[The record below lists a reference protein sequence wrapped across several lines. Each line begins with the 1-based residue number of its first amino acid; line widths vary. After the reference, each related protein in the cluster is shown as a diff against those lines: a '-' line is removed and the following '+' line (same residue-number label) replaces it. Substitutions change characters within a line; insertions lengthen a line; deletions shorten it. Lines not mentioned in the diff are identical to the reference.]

1 MAFTHLHVHTE
12 YSLLD
17 GAGRVEDL
25 LDKAKEL
32 GMDALAIT
40 DHGCMFGAVNFYKE
54 AVRRGIK
61 PILGC
66 EVYIAM
72 RTMADKDPRLDSDQ
86 YHLVLLAENNTGY
99 RNLMKIVSAGYLEG
113 FYYKPRVDTGV
124 LKKYAEGLICLSGCI
139 AGEIQQRLLEGNY
152 KRAKETALMYMD
164 IFGRDNFYLEIQNQG
179 IEEEKRIIPD
189 LIRLSSETGLP
200 LAATNDIHYTNKEDW
215 ESHDVLLCIQ
225 TGKTVDREDR
235 LKFPNHEFYMKSE
248 EEMRALFLE
257 TPEALDNTARIADRC
272 SVRLDFGTIHLPYF
286 ELPQGYTADSYL
298 RDLAYRGFEERYAKR
313 DEWMTERLEY
323 ELETIKAMG
332 YSHYFLIVWDFIK
345 FAREKRIMVGPGRG
359 SAAGSLVSYC
369 LHITNI
375 DPLKYNLIFER
386 FLNPHRIT
394 MPDIDIDFCFE
405 RREEVI
411 EYVVK
416 KYGADRVAQII
427 TFGTMAARA
436 AIRDVGRAIN
446 MSYRE
451 VDAIARQI
459 PMELGIT
466 IDRALEVNP
475 YLTDMYRQDGR
486 VKYLIDMAR
495 AVEGMPRHA
504 STHAA
509 GVVISKEPIEEYV
522 PLYRQDS
529 GITTQYPMGNLEELG
544 LLKMD
549 FLGLRTLTVIRDTL
563 DSIENTPGVRPDLN
577 SLTYDDGKVFNLI
590 GSGDSDGV
598 FQLESAGMKSF
609 MRDLKPDSFEDIIAG
624 VALFR
629 PGPMDQIPLYI
640 SNKNNPDNVKY
651 KHPML
656 EKILDVTYGCIV
668 YQEQVMQIVRELG
681 GYSYGRSDL
690 VRRAMSKKKMD
701 VMEQERKNFIYGISE
716 DGKVLVEGALR
727 RGIDEKTANEI
738 FNDMI
743 DFAKYAFNKSHA
755 AAYAALAYQTAWLKC
770 YYPVEFMA
778 ALLTS
783 IMSSSKK
790 VSQYIECCSRMGIE
804 VLPPD
809 INESEAAFTVVEDR
823 IRFGLAAVKNI
834 GLSAVK
840 SIIDARHRGGR
851 FLSLSDLCDRV
862 DMTHVNKRT
871 LESLIKAGA
880 LDSLEGCRSQ
890 YMAVYERI
898 ADSVSQIK
906 KNNIK
911 GQISLFDA
919 AEGGGDSVAPKDYL
933 PDKEEFNKKTLLSFE
948 KEMLGLYISGHPLDD
963 YRDRLKASSSINT
976 YQLGLLGEQ
985 ENRVSGKISA
995 LTDGSIVRI
1004 AGMIVDRKQKTTKND
1019 ELMAFVTLE
1028 DLYGT
1033 VELIVFPKLYRSR
1046 MELLAED
1053 SIIVA
1058 EGRLS
1063 LREDEE
1069 PKIVCESI
1077 RPMPTGEG
1085 DKGAQ
1090 GSEGKLYLKIPKGS
1104 SSGTLEEIKEVLRQA
1119 KRGNV
1124 PVLICFEERGKKPMM
1139 AGRDLWVMAEDSL
1152 IGRLEGILGN
1162 SHIKIC

>member
-1 MAFTHLHVHTE
+1 MGFVHLHVHTE

-17 GAGRVEDL
+17 GAGRVGDL
-25 LDKAKEL
+25 LDRAKEL
-32 GMDALAIT
+32 GMKALAIT
-40 DHGCMFGAVNFYKE
+40 DHGCMFGVVNFYKE
-54 AVRRGIK
+54 AIKRDIK
-61 PILGC
+61 PIIGC
-66 EVYIAM
+66 EVYVAK
-72 RTMADKDPRLDSDQ
+72 RTMADRDPRLDSDQ
-86 YHLVLLAENNTGY
+86 YHLVLLAKNNTGY
-99 RNLMKIVSAGYLEG
+99 KNLMKIVSTGYLEG
-113 FYYKPRVDTGV
+113 FYYKPRVDLNV
-124 LKKYAEGLICLSGCI
+124 LKEYSEGIICLSGCI

-152 KRAKETALMYMD
+152 QRAKEIALEYRD
-164 IFGRDNFYLEIQNQG
+164 IFGEGNFYLEIQDHGMGEQKKVN
-179 IEEEKRIIPD
+179 PD
-189 LIRLSSETGLP
+189 LIRLGKETGIP
-200 LAATNDIHYTNKEDW
+200 LAATNDVHYTNREDW
-215 ESHDVLLCIQ
+215 EFHDILLCIQ
-225 TGKTVDREDR
+225 TGKTVDQEDR
-235 LKFPNHEFYMKSE
+235 LRFPNHEFYMKSE
-248 EEMRALFLE
+248 DEMRGLFPE
-257 TPEALDNTARIADRC
+257 VPEAVDNTARIAERC
-272 SVRLDFGTIHLPYF
+272 SVKLDFGTVHLPYF
-286 ELPQGYTADSYL
+286 ELPEGYTADTYL
-298 RDLAYRGFEERYAKR
+298 RELVYRGFEERYPQR
-313 DEWMTERLEY
+313 DAEMTERLEY

-345 FAREKRIMVGPGRG
+345 FAREKKIMVGPGRG

-369 LHITNI
+369 LRITNI
-375 DPLKYNLIFER
+375 DPIKHNLIFER

-411 EYVVK
+411 DYVVQ

-446 MSYRE
+446 MPYAE

-466 IDRALEVNP
+466 IDRALEVNT
-475 YLTDMYRQDGR
+475 YLSDMYNNDDR

-495 AVEGMPRHA
+495 SVEGMPRHA

-549 FLGLRTLTVIRDTL
+549 FLGLRTLTVIRDAL
-563 DSIENTPGVRPDLN
+563 DNIEKTRGERPDMDNL
-577 SLTYDDGKVFNLI
+577 SYDDERVFQLI
-590 GSGDSDGV
+590 GSGESDGV

-609 MRDLKPDSFEDIIAG
+609 MKELKPGSFEDIIAG
-624 VALFR
+624 ISLFR

-640 SNKNNPDNVKY
+640 SNKNNPGRVKY

-681 GYSYGRSDL
+681 GYSFGRSDL

-701 VMEQERKNFIYGISE
+701 VMEQERKNFIYGITE
-716 DGKVLVEGALR
+716 GDKVMVEGALR

-783 IMSSSKK
+783 IMGNSKK
-790 VSQYIECCSRMGIE
+790 VAQYIECCRRMGIE

-809 INESEAAFTVVEDR
+809 INESGAAFAVVEGR
-823 IRFGLAAVKNI
+823 IRFGLAAVKNV
-834 GLSAVK
+834 GLNAVK
-840 SIIDARHRGGR
+840 AIIEARRREGK
-851 FLSLSDLCDRV
+851 FKSLSDFCSRV
-862 DMTHVNKRT
+862 DMSQVNKRA

-880 LDSLEGCRSQ
+880 MDSLKGHRAQ

-898 ADSVSQIK
+898 ADSALQIK

-911 GQISLFDA
+911 GQISLF
-919 AEGGGDSVAPKDYL
+919 
-933 PDKEEFNKKTLLSFE
+933 
-948 KEMLGLYISGHPLDD
+948 EM
-963 YRDRLKASSSINT
+963 A
-976 YQLGLLGEQ
+976 
-985 ENRVSGKISA
+985 
-995 LTDGSIVRI
+995 
-1004 AGMIVDRKQKTTKND
+1004 
-1019 ELMAFVTLE
+1019 
-1028 DLYGT
+1028 
-1033 VELIVFPKLYRSR
+1033 
-1046 MELLAED
+1046 
-1053 SIIVA
+1053 
-1058 EGRLS
+1058 
-1063 LREDEE
+1063 
-1069 PKIVCESI
+1069 
-1077 RPMPTGEG
+1077 
-1085 DKGAQ
+1085 
-1090 GSEGKLYLKIPKGS
+1090 
-1104 SSGTLEEIKEVLRQA
+1104 
-1119 KRGNV
+1119 
-1124 PVLICFEERGKKPMM
+1124 
-1139 AGRDLWVMAEDSL
+1139 
-1152 IGRLEGILGN
+1152 
-1162 SHIKIC
+1162 

>member
-32 GMDALAIT
+32 GMGALAIT

-54 AVRRGIK
+54 AIKRDIK
-61 PILGC
+61 PIIGC

-99 RNLMKIVSAGYLEG
+99 KNLMKIVSAGYLEG
-113 FYYKPRVDTGV
+113 FYYKPRVDVNV
-124 LKKYAEGLICLSGCI
+124 LERYSEGLICLSGCI
-139 AGEIQQRLLEGNY
+139 AGEIQKRLLEGNY
-152 KRAKETALMYMD
+152 QRAKETALMYRD

-179 IEEEKRIIPD
+179 MEEQKRIIPD
-189 LIRLSSETGLP
+189 LIRLGKELGIP

-215 ESHDVLLCIQ
+215 EFHDILLCIQ
-225 TGKTVDREDR
+225 TGKTVNQQDR
-235 LKFPNHEFYMKSE
+235 LRFPNHEFYMKSE
-248 EEMRALFLE
+248 DEMRELFPE
-257 TPEALDNTARIADRC
+257 VPEALDNTARIADRC

-286 ELPQGYTADSYL
+286 ELPGGYTADSYL
-298 RDLAYRGFEERYAKR
+298 RELVYKGFEERYPKR
-313 DEWMTERLEY
+313 DDWMKERLEY
-323 ELETIKAMG
+323 ELDTIKSMG

-345 FAREKRIMVGPGRG
+345 FARDKRIMVGPGRG

-369 LHITNI
+369 LSITNI

-411 EYVVK
+411 EYVVQ

-427 TFGTMAARA
+427 TFGTMAARG
-436 AIRDVGRAIN
+436 AIRDVGRAIS
-446 MSYRE
+446 MPYRE
-451 VDAIARQI
+451 VDAIARQV

-466 IDRALEVNP
+466 LDRALEVNP
-475 YLTDMYRQDGR
+475 YLADMYRQDGR

-522 PLYRQDS
+522 PLYRLES
-529 GITTQYPMGNLEELG
+529 GITTQYAMGNLEELG

-563 DSIENTPGVRPDLN
+563 DNIEKTRGARPDIE
-577 SLTYDDGKVFNLI
+577 SLTYDDRKVFKLI

-624 VALFR
+624 ISLFR
-629 PGPMDQIPLYI
+629 PGPMDQIPMYI
-640 SNKNNPDNVKY
+640 SNKNNPGGIKY
-651 KHPML
+651 KHPLL

-681 GYSYGRSDL
+681 GYSFGRSDL

-701 VMEQERKNFIYGISE
+701 VMEEERKNFIYGILE
-716 DGKVLVEGALR
+716 GDKVLVEGALR
-727 RGIDEKTANEI
+727 RGIDEKTAHEI

-783 IMSSSKK
+783 IMGNSKK
-790 VSQYIECCSRMGIE
+790 VSQYIECCRRMGIE

-823 IRFGLAAVKNI
+823 IRFGLAAVKNV

-840 SIIDARHRGGR
+840 SITDARHRGGR

-862 DMTHVNKRT
+862 DSTHVNKRA

-880 LDSLEGCRSQ
+880 LDSLEGKRSQ

-919 AEGGGDSVAPKDYL
+919 PEVGGDTVAPKDYL
-933 PDKEEFNKKTLLSFE
+933 PDRGEFDKKTLLNFE
-948 KEMLGLYISGHPLDD
+948 KEMLGLYISGHPLDE
-963 YRDRLKASSSINT
+963 YKEQLKVNSSVNT
-976 YQLGLLGEQ
+976 YQLELLTEQ
-985 ENRVSGKISA
+985 ENLVGDA
-995 LTDGSIVRI
+995 APGLADGSIVRI
-1004 AGMIVDRKQKTTKND
+1004 AGMVADRKNKTTKND

-1033 VELIVFPKLYRSR
+1033 VELIVFPRLYRSC
-1046 MELLAED
+1046 MELLTENK
-1053 SIIVA
+1053 IIVA
-1058 EGRLS
+1058 EGRLN

-1069 PKIVCESI
+1069 PKIVCERI
-1077 RPMPTGEG
+1077 KPMITGER
-1085 DKGAQ
+1085 DKGSD
-1090 GSEGKLYLKIPKGS
+1090 GRRGKLYLRIPKGS
-1104 SSGTLEEIKEVLRQA
+1104 SPGMLEDIKEVLHQA
-1119 KRGNV
+1119 KRGNI
-1124 PVLICFEERGKKPMM
+1124 PVLICFEEEGKKPMM
-1139 AGRDLWVMAEDSL
+1139 AGRDLWVMVDESL
-1152 IGRLEGILGN
+1152 LDRLERMLGS
-1162 SHIKIC
+1162 SHIEIC